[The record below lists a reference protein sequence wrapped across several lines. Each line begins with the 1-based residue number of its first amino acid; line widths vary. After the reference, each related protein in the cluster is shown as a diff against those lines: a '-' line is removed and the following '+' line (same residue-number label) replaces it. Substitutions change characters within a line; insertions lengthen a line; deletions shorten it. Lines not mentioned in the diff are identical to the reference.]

1 VKSYKGKQRYINT
14 KFWDDPYVIELD
26 PSEKLL
32 FIYLMTNTL
41 TNIAGIYEVSLRRI
55 SFDTGFDRDMVQKIL
70 DRFQENGKILYQDG
84 WLVIKNFIKH
94 QKQSENPDDNINKG
108 IKAILDTVPSYTID
122 FLNNSI
128 SPLQAPSK
136 PSNYS
141 NSNSN
146 SNSNCNKNSNS
157 NSKELKESFEK
168 LWIEYPKKFGKKTAY
183 KHYIADMKR
192 GKNHDD
198 ILTAINNYKKKI
210 EVEKTDPKYIK
221 NGSTF
226 FFNWEDFLT
235 IELPKSKSREYTND
249 ERKEHMKQFESK
261 GNAPVV

>member
-1 VKSYKGKQRYINT
+1 MIDKEPSKLKRDFKGIWIPKEIWLDKNLKIIEKVFIVEIDSLDNKEGCFASNSYFAKFFGITPQRCSQIINSLLKKGLIEATYYREGKQIVKRVLNILTTYQGNVNKVLNKCEEPIKKMRRRYKGNVKDNNT
-14 KFWDDPYVIELD
+14 SSNTTNNTYN
-26 PSEKLL
+26 
-32 FIYLMTNTL
+32 NTL
-41 TNIAGIYEVSLRRI
+41 ESDFNI
-55 SFDTGFDRDMVQKIL
+55 
-70 DRFQENGKILYQDG
+70 
-84 WLVIKNFIKH
+84 
-94 QKQSENPDDNINKG
+94 
-108 IKAILDTVPSYTID
+108 
-122 FLNNSI
+122 
-128 SPLQAPSK
+128 
-136 PSNYS
+136 
-141 NSNSN
+141 
-146 SNSNCNKNSNS
+146 
-157 NSKELKESFEK
+157 
-168 LWIEYPKKFGKKTAY
+168 LWDSYPKKDGKKTAY

-261 GNAPVV
+261 GGEVV